1 LTLYLAILL
10 FAFAATITPG
20 PNNIMIMT
28 SGLNYGFRR
37 SVPHLMGI
45 CFGFPT
51 MVIMVGMGL
60 GLVFEQY
67 HTIHYIIKILG
78 IIYLIYLSWLI
89 ASAPLS
95 TLEGDSGHPLTFIGA
110 VLFQWVNPKAW
121 VMITG
126 AIATY
131 TTVNQDLYVQVL
143 TITSAFLL
151 VTFPCVSAWLYFGV
165 TLKKYLKNDYY
176 QRIFNIVMA
185 LLLLTSIAPVVLEL
199 VVEAT
204 QLSF

>member
-1 LTLYLAILL
+1 MTLYLAILL

-28 SGLNYGFRR
+28 SGLNYGYRR

-45 CFGFPT
+45 CLGFPA

-60 GLVFEQY
+60 GVVFEQY
-67 HTIHYIIKILG
+67 PITHSVIKVLG
-78 IIYLIYLSWLI
+78 TIYLVYLSWLI
-89 ASAPLS
+89 ASAPVS
-95 TLEGDSGHPLTFIGA
+95 SLENDSGHPLSFIGA

-126 AIATY
+126 AIAAY
-131 TTVNQDLYVQVL
+131 TTPNENLHIQVL

-151 VTFPCVSAWLYFGV
+151 VAFPCVSAWLFFGV
-165 TLKKYLKNDYY
+165 SLKRFLSNELY
-176 QRIFNIVMA
+176 QRVFNIAMA
-185 LLLLTSIAPVVLEL
+185 ILLLASIIPII
-199 VVEAT
+199 VEITRDFA
-204 QLSF
+204 